1 MIPLDKF
8 LDGIPFSAFKKN
20 KKKRTVKRGKK
31 MKRTKK
37 KKMRTVKRGK
47 RTKKKYIKK
56 GRVQGRIQGRIQGRV
71 PPSGVILR
79 KNGRLFKSDGQ
90 NLKAID

>member
-1 MIPLDKF
+1 MVPLDKF
-8 LDGIPFSAFKKN
+8 LDGIPFSAFKEN
-20 KKKRTVKRGKK
+20 KKKRKSKRGKKVKKMKK

-37 KKMRTVKRGK
+37 KKMMRTVKRGK

-56 GRVQGRIQGRIQGRV
+56 SRV

-79 KNGRLFKSDGQ
+79 KNDRLFKSDGK

>member
-1 MIPLDKF
+1 MVPLDKF
-8 LDGIPFSAFKKN
+8 LDGIPFSAFKEN
-20 KKKRTVKRGKK
+20 KKKRKSKRGKK
-31 MKRTKK
+31 VKRTKK
-37 KKMRTVKRGK
+37 KKMMRTVKRGK

-56 GRVQGRIQGRIQGRV
+56 SRV

-79 KNGRLFKSDGQ
+79 KNGRLFKSDGK

>member
-1 MIPLDKF
+1 MVPLDKF
-8 LDGIPFSAFKKN
+8 LDGIPFSAFKEN
-20 KKKRTVKRGKK
+20 KKKRTVKRGKKVKKMKK

-56 GRVQGRIQGRIQGRV
+56 SRL

-79 KNGRLFKSDGQ
+79 KNGRLFKSDGK

>member
-1 MIPLDKF
+1 MVSLNKF
-8 LDGIPFSAFKKN
+8 LDGIPFSAFKEN
-20 KKKRTVKRGKK
+20 KKKRKSKRGKKVKK

-37 KKMRTVKRGK
+37 KKIMRTVKRGK

-56 GRVQGRIQGRIQGRV
+56 SRV

-79 KNGRLFKSDGQ
+79 KNGRLFKSDGK

>member
-1 MIPLDKF
+1 
-8 LDGIPFSAFKKN
+8 
-20 KKKRTVKRGKK
+20 

-56 GRVQGRIQGRIQGRV
+56 GRIQGRIQGRV

>member
-1 MIPLDKF
+1 MVPLDKF

-56 GRVQGRIQGRIQGRV
+56 GRVQGRVQGRV

>member
-1 MIPLDKF
+1 MVSLDKF
-8 LDGIPFSAFKKN
+8 LDGIPFSAFKEN
-20 KKKRTVKRGKK
+20 KKKRKSKRGKKVKKMKK

-37 KKMRTVKRGK
+37 KKMMRTVKRGK

-56 GRVQGRIQGRIQGRV
+56 SRV

-79 KNGRLFKSDGQ
+79 KNGRLFKSDGK

>member
-1 MIPLDKF
+1 MVSLNKF
-8 LDGIPFSAFKKN
+8 LDGIPFSAFKEN
-20 KKKRTVKRGKK
+20 KKKRKSKRGKK
-31 MKRTKK
+31 VKRTKK

-56 GRVQGRIQGRIQGRV
+56 SRL

-79 KNGRLFKSDGQ
+79 KNGRLFKSDGK

>member
-1 MIPLDKF
+1 MVPLDKF
-8 LDGIPFSAFKKN
+8 LDGIPFSAFKRN
-20 KKKRTVKRGKK
+20 KKKRKSKSGKKMKK

-37 KKMRTVKRGK
+37 KKMMRTVKRCK

-56 GRVQGRIQGRIQGRV
+56 GRV

-79 KNGRLFKSDGQ
+79 KNGRLFKSDGK

>member
-1 MIPLDKF
+1 MVSLNKF
-8 LDGIPFSAFKKN
+8 LDGIPFSAFKEN
-20 KKKRTVKRGKK
+20 KKKRKSKRGKKMKK

-37 KKMRTVKRGK
+37 KKIMRTVKRGK

-56 GRVQGRIQGRIQGRV
+56 SRV

-79 KNGRLFKSDGQ
+79 KNGRLFKSDGK

>member
-1 MIPLDKF
+1 MVSLDKF
-8 LDGIPFSAFKKN
+8 LDGIPFSAFKEN
-20 KKKRTVKRGKK
+20 KKKRKSKRGKKMKK

-37 KKMRTVKRGK
+37 KKIMRTVKRGK

-56 GRVQGRIQGRIQGRV
+56 SRL

-79 KNGRLFKSDGQ
+79 KNGRLFKSDGK